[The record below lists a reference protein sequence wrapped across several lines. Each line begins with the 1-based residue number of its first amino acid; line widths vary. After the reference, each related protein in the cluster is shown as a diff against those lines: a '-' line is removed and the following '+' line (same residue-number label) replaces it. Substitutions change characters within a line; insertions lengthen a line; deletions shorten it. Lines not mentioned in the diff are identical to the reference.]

1 MKIVDTVYGDFAVHD
16 NDLLGNLL
24 MRDRIWEPHNI
35 ALMQEYVKKGATVLD
50 IGANIGFFSVV
61 LSHLVGE
68 EGRVLSFEPVAAN
81 LELLNSNVTNL
92 SNQNVIVLPKAL
104 GKTTGFISMQSE
116 QGNMGNSFVADES
129 QGSVELV
136 TLDSLNL
143 APSFIK
149 MDVQG
154 FEYDVLLGGLETLK
168 KYRPVMIIELED
180 SNGSIPT
187 SFKNSK
193 ENSLKLLS
201 ELNYTILK
209 IESDYPVDY
218 LCLPN

>member
-1 MKIVDTVYGDFAVHD
+1 MRIVNTVYGNFAVYP
-16 NDLLGNLL
+16 NDLLGDLL
-24 MRDRIWEPHNI
+24 ARDLTWEPHNI
-35 ALMQEYVKKGATVLD
+35 ALMQEYVKEGATVLD

-61 LSHLVGE
+61 LSKIVGKD
-68 EGRVLSFEPVAAN
+68 GSVYSFEPVPSN
-81 LELLNSNVTNL
+81 LQLLNFNVANCSNVT
-92 SNQNVIVLPKAL
+92 VMPKAL
-104 GKTTGFISMQSE
+104 GKTSGWISMGSE
-116 QGNMGNSFVADES
+116 PGNMGNSFVINEQ
-129 QGSVELV
+129 QGPVELL

-143 APSFIK
+143 SPSFIK

-168 KYRPVMIIELED
+168 RSRPVMIIELED

-193 ENSLKLLS
+193 ANSFKLLE
-201 ELNYTILK
+201 ELNYTLLR
-209 IESDYPVDY
+209 IESNYPVDY

>member
-1 MKIVDTVYGDFAVHD
+1 MRIVDTVYGNFAVHD
-16 NDLLGNLL
+16 NDLIGNLL
-24 MRDRIWEPHNI
+24 TRDRIWEPHNI
-35 ALMQEYVKKGATVLD
+35 ALMQEYVQKGNTVLD

-61 LSHLVGE
+61 LSHIVGE
-68 EGRVLSFEPVAAN
+68 EGRVYSFEPVPAN
-81 LELLNSNVTNL
+81 LELLNTNINRLYNKNVTVFN
-92 SNQNVIVLPKAL
+92 KAL
-104 GKTTGFISMQSE
+104 GKTSGYISMQSE
-116 QGNMGNSFVADES
+116 RGNMGNSFVVDES
-129 QGSVELV
+129 QGTVELI

-143 APSFIK
+143 TPSFIK

-193 ENSLKLLS
+193 ENSMELLN
-201 ELNYTILK
+201 ELGYTLLK